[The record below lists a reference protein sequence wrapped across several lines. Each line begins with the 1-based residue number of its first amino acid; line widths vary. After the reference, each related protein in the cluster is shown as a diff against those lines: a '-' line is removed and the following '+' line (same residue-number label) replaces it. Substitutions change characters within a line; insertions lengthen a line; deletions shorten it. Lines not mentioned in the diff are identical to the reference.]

1 MKKFIPFLLLLGTIW
16 CCLAMTENRVAVEVS
31 VETPVWEVLERLG
44 EPSPN
49 HSITFLPPKASVE
62 VGRNIVHF
70 GSTKIKAVKQQSAHF
85 VCTSC
90 HNTEKEFADLRD
102 TDPQKR
108 LEYAAEHNLPF
119 LPGSPLYGVVNRSS
133 FYNGDYEKKYGKL
146 VIPARNDL
154 REAIQLCAV
163 ECSQGRALKDWE
175 MESVLAYL
183 WTLELKM
190 EDLAIPVA
198 DYHKYTIKSVDA
210 ADLITEIKSYY
221 NQDSPAHF
229 VAPPDDREAG
239 YGMQGDPAN
248 GEPIYKL
255 SCLHCHED
263 QRYSFFDL
271 NDGKLSRR
279 LLAKHFP
286 SYSYYSSYQFIRYGA
301 PSHPGKRAYMPQFTS
316 EKMSNQQVEDLRAYL
331 TKK

>member
-16 CCLAMTENRVAVEVS
+16 CCLAMTDSRVAVVS
-31 VETPVWEVLERLG
+31 GETPVWEVLRSLG

-49 HSITFLPPKASVE
+49 HLITILPEKASVA

-70 GSTKIKAVKQQSAHF
+70 GSNKTKAMKQQSAHF

-90 HNTEKEFADLRD
+90 HNTEKEFADLRE

-108 LEYAAEHNLPF
+108 LDYAAENELPF

-146 VIPARNDL
+146 VLPARNNL

-163 ECSQGRALKDWE
+163 ECSQGRVLKNWE
-175 MESVLAYL
+175 LESVLGYL

-190 EDLAIPVA
+190 EDLAILAA
-198 DYHKYTIKSVDA
+198 DYNKYTLKSEDA
-210 ADLITEIKSYY
+210 ADLIAEIKSYY
-221 NQDSPAHF
+221 HTDSPAHF
-229 VAPPDDREAG
+229 VATPEDGKAG
-239 YGMQGDPAN
+239 YGRQGDASN
-248 GEPIYKL
+248 GEHIYKL

-271 NDGKLSRR
+271 NDGKLSRK

-286 SYSYYSSYQFIRYGA
+286 TLSYYSSYQVIRHGA

-316 EKMSNQQVEDLRAYL
+316 EKMSNQQVEDLRAYV

>member
-1 MKKFIPFLLLLGTIW
+1 MKKFIPFSVFLGIIW
-16 CCLAMTENRVAVEVS
+16 CCLAMTDGRAGLVVNG
-31 VETPVWEVLERLG
+31 ETPVWEVLNELG

-49 HSITFLPPKASVE
+49 HLVTILPEKASVE
-62 VGRNIVHF
+62 VGRKIVHF
-70 GSTKIKAVKQQSAHF
+70 GSAKAVRQQSAHF

-90 HNTEKEFADLRD
+90 HNTEKEFADLRN

-108 LEYAAEHNLPF
+108 LDYAVENGLPF
-119 LPGSPLYGVVNRSS
+119 LPASPLYGVVNRSS
-133 FYNGDYEKKYGKL
+133 FYNGDYEKKYGDL

-154 REAIQLCAV
+154 RAAIQLCAV
-163 ECSQGRALKDWE
+163 ECSQGRELKNWE
-175 MESVLAYL
+175 LESVLSYL

-190 EDLAIPVA
+190 NDLKIPATDYVKFTGSSEDA
-198 DYHKYTIKSVDA
+198 TE
-210 ADLITEIKSYY
+210 LIAEIKSYY
-221 NQDSPAHF
+221 VTDSPAHF
-229 VAPPDDREAG
+229 VAPPEDREAG
-239 YGMQGDPAN
+239 YGLAGNAAN
-248 GEPIYKL
+248 GEHIYKL

-271 NDGKLSRR
+271 NDGKLSRK

-286 SYSYYSSYQFIRYGA
+286 KHSYYSAYQMIRYGA
-301 PSHPGKRAYMPQFTS
+301 PSHPGKRAYMPQFTA

>member
-1 MKKFIPFLLLLGTIW
+1 MKKFIPFLVLLGTIW
-16 CCLAMTENRVAVEVS
+16 CCLAMTDSKVTAVVNG
-31 VETPVWEVLERLG
+31 ETPVWEVLKNLG

-49 HSITFLPPKASVE
+49 HLITILPPKASAE
-62 VGRNIVHF
+62 VGRKIVHF
-70 GSTKIKAVKQQSAHF
+70 GSTKSVKQQSAHF

-108 LEYAAEHNLPF
+108 LDYAVENGLPF
-119 LPGSPLYGVVNRSS
+119 LPGSPLYGVVNRNS
-133 FYNGDYEKKYGKL
+133 FYNGDYEKKYGQL
-146 VIPARNDL
+146 VVPARNNL

-163 ECSQGRALKDWE
+163 ECSQGRALKNWE
-175 MESVLAYL
+175 LESVLAYL

-190 EDLAIPVA
+190 EDLAIPA
-198 DYHKYTIKSVDA
+198 ANYDKYTTRSKNSA
-210 ADLITEIKSYY
+210 NLITEIKSYY
-221 NQDSPAHF
+221 HTDSPAHF
-229 VAPPDDREAG
+229 VAPPEDRKAG

-248 GEPIYKL
+248 GEHVYKL

-271 NDGKLSRR
+271 NDGKLSRN
-279 LLAKHFP
+279 LLGKHFP
-286 SYSYYSSYQFIRYGA
+286 RYSYYSAYQFIRYGA
-301 PSHPGKRAYMPQFTS
+301 PSHPGKSAYMPQFTS